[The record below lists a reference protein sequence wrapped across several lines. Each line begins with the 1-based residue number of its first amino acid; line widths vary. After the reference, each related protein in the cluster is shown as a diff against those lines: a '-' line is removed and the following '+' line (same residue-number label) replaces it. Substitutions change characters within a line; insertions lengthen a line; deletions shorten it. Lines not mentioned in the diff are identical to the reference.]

1 MYQFLRIVRIAFLAG
16 SFGCLL
22 DLMGVENLLE
32 EVKGKPLH
40 HLNHQLPTVTNL
52 RPPPS
57 STAAPPLSCRIITI
71 SSTLHPPGVGINS
84 AMDDMNLIQQT
95 QIHHLVVREIG
106 EEIDLDIPM
115 DILCKIFL
123 LSMTLCSQFFDVYE
137 KLLTSPNYVTRR
149 QSLKLLSEFLLE
161 SPNSQ
166 IMKRHL
172 KSSLLESHDDIV
184 EGATSYIGC
193 IGKDKFVEE
202 MKKKCTLDGVKESLI
217 LSAEMGEELAG
228 QLLKIQQQYPNYVKE
243 VQGRGLFI
251 GVEFNSKN
259 LFPVSGYE
267 LCKKL
272 KYKGVLAKP
281 THDTFICFTPPLHN
295 ENKKQCLYIKLSLYY
310 VKVLPLENY

>member
-40 HLNHQLPTVTNL
+40 HHNHQLPTVTNL

-71 SSTLHPPGVGINS
+71 SSTLHPP
-84 AMDDMNLIQQT
+84 
-95 QIHHLVVREIG
+95 
-106 EEIDLDIPM
+106 
-115 DILCKIFL
+115 
-123 LSMTLCSQFFDVYE
+123 TLCSRFFDVYE

-149 QSLKLLSEFLLE
+149 QSLKLISEFLLE

-217 LSAEMGEELAG
+217 L
-228 QLLKIQQQYPNYVKE
+228 
-243 VQGRGLFI
+243 
-251 GVEFNSKN
+251 
-259 LFPVSGYE
+259 
-267 LCKKL
+267 
-272 KYKGVLAKP
+272 
-281 THDTFICFTPPLHN
+281 
-295 ENKKQCLYIKLSLYY
+295 
-310 VKVLPLENY
+310 